1 MKGTDGTVDNRTKE
15 LWSSVSGL
23 TMHVTDREQNGAESM
38 QEVLPSVARGAPR
51 DLKQTAGAYSQVGSP
66 SQGQGHG

>member
-23 TMHVTDREQNGAESM
+23 TMHVTENKMEQSRCKRYC
-38 QEVLPSVARGAPR
+38 L
-51 DLKQTAGAYSQVGSP
+51 L
-66 SQGQGHG
+66 